1 MDSKDKANERGN
13 SNNNFCKWES
23 RWIANVSWADNGW
36 SMKIRLLVLQGFR
49 ISKMEVPGP
58 PESGRAG
65 GAGRGGAAESLPKMQ
80 LGQTPLPNLWGQG
93 ASSNNLKKIRG
104 LLLGELDQRTLD
116 SGSPGTDVVRGK
128 NRNIYWMMRPLRF
141 LLPLSP
147 WEAVSHPPPPGTQ
160 KQDLL
165 SEAQLTKRK
174 DTLTLIFLNKTAS
187 QLTKVC
193 SQKLF
198 SGTLTVF

>member
-1 MDSKDKANERGN
+1 
-13 SNNNFCKWES
+13 
-23 RWIANVSWADNGW
+23 
-36 SMKIRLLVLQGFR
+36 
-49 ISKMEVPGP
+49 
-58 PESGRAG
+58 
-65 GAGRGGAAESLPKMQ
+65 
-80 LGQTPLPNLWGQG
+80 
-93 ASSNNLKKIRG
+93 
-104 LLLGELDQRTLD
+104 
-116 SGSPGTDVVRGK
+116 
-128 NRNIYWMMRPLRF
+128 MMRPLRF
-141 LLPLSP
+141 ILPLSP